1 MLDIDYLKNKNA
13 VFHILFFALILRLL
27 ALIFLPD
34 QQFPDAMSYEAHGI
48 WLLEDGVFPANVY
61 MPLYPIWT
69 YLTGGGATLRIADIL
84 LSVLTVW
91 LVWKLSYAIF
101 SDIKA
106 AHFSALITA
115 LWPHFI
121 FYSVSGLTE
130 TAYTFIICLSFYLL
144 YRSSYNLAIILLV
157 ISVLIRPTL
166 EPFLPILLF
175 SFMFFVHKEQKEII
189 IKKLCY
195 LGIAYVCIMTPWWI
209 FQYEKYNDFVRLNLG
224 GGHVLY
230 SGNNF
235 QNETGGGIG
244 GGVDVDFSIFS
255 HLKDKPIERN
265 KAMKEAAINFIKEN
279 PGHFI
284 HLAGKKFVRFWR
296 LWPYAEKYN
305 KTHFIVISILSY
317 GLVLFAFI
325 HFLLFYMV
333 DKWRI
338 HIPIILFIIFLTFV
352 HMITIGSI
360 RYRFPLEPFIII
372 YGCYSI
378 SQLFGKFHNKNG
390 GYG

>member
-1 MLDIDYLKNKNA
+1 MLDIDYLKNKNV

-34 QQFPDAMSYEAHGI
+34 QQFPDAISYEAHGV

-175 SFMFFVHKEQKEII
+175 SFMF
-189 IKKLCY
+189 LCSQ
-195 LGIAYVCIMTPWWI
+195 
-209 FQYEKYNDFVRLNLG
+209 FFD
-224 GGHVLY
+224 
-230 SGNNF
+230 
-235 QNETGGGIG
+235 
-244 GGVDVDFSIFS
+244 
-255 HLKDKPIERN
+255 
-265 KAMKEAAINFIKEN
+265 
-279 PGHFI
+279 
-284 HLAGKKFVRFWR
+284 
-296 LWPYAEKYN
+296 
-305 KTHFIVISILSY
+305 SY
-317 GLVLFAFI
+317 
-325 HFLLFYMV
+325 
-333 DKWRI
+333 
-338 HIPIILFIIFLTFV
+338 
-352 HMITIGSI
+352 
-360 RYRFPLEPFIII
+360 I
-372 YGCYSI
+372 YT
-378 SQLFGKFHNKNG
+378 
-390 GYG
+390 

>member
-1 MLDIDYLKNKNA
+1 MGQIVTWSVRDETLHCNSMIR
-13 VFHILFFALILRLL
+13 LF
-27 ALIFLPD
+27 
-34 QQFPDAMSYEAHGI
+34 
-48 WLLEDGVFPANVY
+48 
-61 MPLYPIWT
+61 
-69 YLTGGGATLRIADIL
+69 
-84 LSVLTVW
+84 
-91 LVWKLSYAIF
+91 
-101 SDIKA
+101 
-106 AHFSALITA
+106 
-115 LWPHFI
+115 
-121 FYSVSGLTE
+121 
-130 TAYTFIICLSFYLL
+130 
-144 YRSSYNLAIILLV
+144 
-157 ISVLIRPTL
+157 
-166 EPFLPILLF
+166 
-175 SFMFFVHKEQKEII
+175 
-189 IKKLCY
+189 
-195 LGIAYVCIMTPWWI
+195 
-209 FQYEKYNDFVRLNLG
+209 
-224 GGHVLY
+224 
-230 SGNNF
+230 
-235 QNETGGGIG
+235 
-244 GGVDVDFSIFS
+244 
-255 HLKDKPIERN
+255 KD
-265 KAMKEAAINFIKEN
+265 FIKEN

-325 HFLLFYMV
+325 HFLLFYMI